1 MIEVK
6 KGNPYN
12 SKVVGKTQVAFEDSG
27 SAFKVYF
34 IDIRGRD
41 DRAKYEWEHC
51 GRTQED
57 FLERLRQLKPEGI
70 GFVTAFPH
78 ITKVFQ
84 FGPTAETNLY
94 TKAYK
99 TETFE
104 ELPLDY
110 SGATEVGC
118 AAEILIAA
126 AELRFWLDAQTVDDY
141 LAQACEA
148 GDASFR
154 NHRKMYERF
163 AMGGGAALDT

>member
-6 KGNPYN
+6 KGNPYT

-27 SAFKVYF
+27 SALKVYF

-41 DRAKYEWEHC
+41 DRAKYEWSHC

-57 FLERLRQLKPEGI
+57 LLERLGQLKPEGI

-84 FGPTAETNLY
+84 FGPTVETNLY
-94 TKAYK
+94 TTAYK
-99 TETFE
+99 TETFA

-126 AELRFWLDAQTVDDY
+126 AEMRFWLDAESVDEY
-141 LAQACEA
+141 LAQTCDA
-148 GDASFR
+148 GDAAFR
-154 NHRKMYERF
+154 NHLKMYERF
-163 AMGGGAALDT
+163 GA

>member
-6 KGNPYN
+6 KGNPYT
-12 SKVVGKTQVAFEDSG
+12 STVVGKTQIVLEG
-27 SAFKVYF
+27 TKSAFKVYF

-51 GRTQED
+51 GRTQEQ
-57 FLERLRQLKPEGI
+57 FLEQLRQLSPEGV

-84 FGPTAETNLY
+84 FGPTLETNLY
-94 TKAYK
+94 TTAYK
-99 TETFE
+99 TESFE
-104 ELPLDY
+104 DLPLDY

-126 AELRFWLDAQTVDDY
+126 EELRFWLDAQTVDEY
-141 LAQACEA
+141 LAKTCDA
-148 GDASFR
+148 GDAAFQ

-163 AMGGGAALDT
+163 TA